1 MSNSLETTE
10 EQEVRELQRVIIKEE
25 LLALTGKHFDAA
37 LLNNLI
43 FWAGITEKMDKNLK
57 LRIKQMET
65 RKTKQSAI
73 DKKKKQIRNGWFYKT
88 GDELLAELMDWGSAS
103 TISRTLNNFVK
114 EGWIEKGNNP
124 DPSKKWDRSTWLKV
138 NLTKIASDLHTLG
151 YALEG
156 YSLAQGTTTKN
167 IENSVET
174 EEKPKETTSLPILH
188 SEKCILHDE
197 KSILHSGR
205 TIPEG
210 LLQKDTSLPIT
221 EEEEENNTLRIS
233 ESMILDLMN
242 SKIKER
248 EITNKK
254 TITAILAVAS
264 KCKVIGTADITAAE
278 NFVIKVVEEKMSKLG
293 QKQKARTGK
302 AKVSGSK
309 TIRSEMVP
317 EWLGEDREEQE
328 EYSYTP
334 EKRELKNWDDLSP
347 EFKNAILPS
356 ITKAINNDKD
366 DESISAVFGIVVQD
380 IAMLRKTRTE
390 ENQKRLDEVLNKY
403 KRD

>member
-10 EQEVRELQRVIIKEE
+10 EQEVRELQRIVIKEE

-43 FWAGITEKMDKNLK
+43 FWSGITEKMDKNLK
-57 LRIKQMET
+57 LRIKQMEA
-65 RKTKQSAI
+65 RNTKQSAI

-156 YSLAQGTTTKN
+156 YSLAQGTSTKN
-167 IENSVET
+167 SKNSVET
-174 EEKPKETTSLPILH
+174 EEKSKETASLPILH

-197 KSILHSGR
+197 KSILHSDR

-210 LLQKDTSLPIT
+210 LLQKDTSLST
-221 EEEEENNTLRIS
+221 FEEEEGNITVSIS
-233 ESMILDLMN
+233 ESTILDLMN
-242 SKIKER
+242 QKIKER
-248 EITNKK
+248 EITNQK
-254 TITAILAVAS
+254 TIKAIHDVAS
-264 KCKVIGTADITAAE
+264 KCKAIGTTDLTAAE
-278 NFVIKVVEEKMSKLG
+278 NYVIKVVEEKMSKLG
-293 QKQKARTGK
+293 QKQKVRTDK

-309 TIRSEMVP
+309 PI
-317 EWLGEDREEQE
+317 
-328 EYSYTP
+328 
-334 EKRELKNWDDLSP
+334 
-347 EFKNAILPS
+347 
-356 ITKAINNDKD
+356 
-366 DESISAVFGIVVQD
+366 
-380 IAMLRKTRTE
+380 RTE
-390 ENQKRLDEVLNKY
+390 MTPDWVGKEDNESSTVKDNRQASEEEHKRLEEVLKKY

>member
-10 EQEVRELQRVIIKEE
+10 EQEVRELQRVVIKEE

-138 NLTKIASDLHTLG
+138 NLTKIASDLNTLG

-174 EEKPKETTSLPILH
+174 EEKHKETASLPILH

-210 LLQKDTSLPIT
+210 LLQKDTSLST
-221 EEEEENNTLRIS
+221 FEEEEENTVSIS
-233 ESMILDLMN
+233 ESTILDLMN
-242 SKIKER
+242 QKITER
-248 EITNKK
+248 EITNQK
-254 TITAILAVAS
+254 TIKAIHDVAS
-264 KCKVIGTADITAAE
+264 KCKAIGTTDLTAAE
-278 NFVIKVVEEKMSKLG
+278 NYVIKVVEEKMSKLG
-293 QKQKARTGK
+293 QKQKVRTGK

-309 TIRSEMVP
+309 PI
-317 EWLGEDREEQE
+317 
-328 EYSYTP
+328 
-334 EKRELKNWDDLSP
+334 
-347 EFKNAILPS
+347 
-356 ITKAINNDKD
+356 
-366 DESISAVFGIVVQD
+366 
-380 IAMLRKTRTE
+380 RTE
-390 ENQKRLDEVLNKY
+390 MTPDWLKEDKEEEVTSSTVEDNGQAPEDLEESQKRLEEVLKNY

>member
-1 MSNSLETTE
+1 MSNSIETTE
-10 EQEVRELQRVIIKEE
+10 EQEVRELQRVVIKEE

-124 DPSKKWDRSTWLKV
+124 DPSKKWDRATWLKV

-156 YSLAQGTTTKN
+156 YSLAQEMTTKN

-174 EEKPKETTSLPILH
+174 EEKHKETALLPILH

-210 LLQKDTSLPIT
+210 LLQKDTSLSNF
-221 EEEEENNTLRIS
+221 EEEEEINTVSIS
-233 ESMILDLMN
+233 ESTILDLMN
-242 SKIKER
+242 QKITER

-254 TITAILAVAS
+254 TIKAIHDVSA
-264 KCKVIGTADITAAE
+264 KCKAIGTNDLTAAE
-278 NFVIKVVEEKMSKLG
+278 NYVIKVVEEKMSKLG
-293 QKQKARTGK
+293 QKQKVRKGTAT
-302 AKVSGSK
+302 K
-309 TIRSEMVP
+309 TVRSEMVP
-317 EWLGEDREEQE
+317 EWVKEDKEESVSFEGTNPIVEEQ
-328 EYSYTP
+328 T
-334 EKRELKNWDDLSP
+334 ELRNWDDLST
-347 EFKNAILPS
+347 EFKDVILPS
-356 ITKAINNDKD
+356 ILKVINENKT
-366 DESISAVFGIVVQD
+366 DEEIASVFKISLKD
-380 IAMLRKTRTE
+380 IATLRKQEDERI
-390 ENQKRLDEVLNKY
+390 RLEEVLKKY

>member
-1 MSNSLETTE
+1 MCVATSMIAYTFKNVNYNPLFSYTHFWAGWKLEDFFIMSNSLETTE
-10 EQEVRELQRVIIKEE
+10 EQEVRELQRIVIKEE

-43 FWAGITEKMDKNLK
+43 FWSGITEKMDKNLK
-57 LRIKQMET
+57 LRIKQMEA
-65 RKTKQSAI
+65 RNTKQSAI

-167 IENSVET
+167 SENSVET
-174 EEKPKETTSLPILH
+174 EEKSKETASLPILH
-188 SEKCILHDE
+188 SAKCILHDE

-210 LLQKDTSLPIT
+210 LLQKDTSLST
-221 EEEEENNTLRIS
+221 FEEEEENTTDSIS
-233 ESMILDLMN
+233 ESTILDLMN
-242 SKIKER
+242 QKIKER
-248 EITNKK
+248 EITNQK
-254 TITAILAVAS
+254 TIKAILDVAS
-264 KCKVIGTADITAAE
+264 KCKVIGTTDLTAAE
-278 NFVIKVVEEKMSKLG
+278 NYVIKVVEEKMSKLG
-293 QKQKARTGK
+293 QKQKVRTGK

-309 TIRSEMVP
+309 PI
-317 EWLGEDREEQE
+317 
-328 EYSYTP
+328 
-334 EKRELKNWDDLSP
+334 
-347 EFKNAILPS
+347 
-356 ITKAINNDKD
+356 
-366 DESISAVFGIVVQD
+366 
-380 IAMLRKTRTE
+380 RTE
-390 ENQKRLDEVLNKY
+390 MTPDWVGKEDNESSTVKDNRQASEEEHKRLEEVLKKY

>member
-1 MSNSLETTE
+1 MSNSIETTE
-10 EQEVRELQRVIIKEE
+10 EQEVRELQRVVIKEE

-124 DPSKKWDRSTWLKV
+124 DPSKKWDRATWLKV

-156 YSLAQGTTTKN
+156 YSLAQEMTTKN

-174 EEKPKETTSLPILH
+174 EEKHKETALLPILH

-210 LLQKDTSLPIT
+210 LLQKDTSLST
-221 EEEEENNTLRIS
+221 FEEEEEINTVSIS
-233 ESMILDLMN
+233 ESTILDLMN
-242 SKIKER
+242 QKITER

-254 TITAILAVAS
+254 TIKAIHDVSA
-264 KCKVIGTADITAAE
+264 KCKAIGTNDLTAAE
-278 NFVIKVVEEKMSKLG
+278 NYVIKVVEEKMSKLG
-293 QKQKARTGK
+293 QKQKVRKGTAT
-302 AKVSGSK
+302 K
-309 TIRSEMVP
+309 TVRSEMVP
-317 EWLGEDREEQE
+317 EWVKEDKEESVSFEGTNPIAEEQ
-328 EYSYTP
+328 T
-334 EKRELKNWDDLSP
+334 ELRNWDDLST
-347 EFKNAILPS
+347 EFKDVILPS
-356 ITKAINNDKD
+356 ILKVINENKT
-366 DESISAVFGIVVQD
+366 DEEIASVFKISLKD
-380 IAMLRKTRTE
+380 IATLRKQEDERI
-390 ENQKRLDEVLNKY
+390 RLEEVLKKY